1 MAGKAGSGTSWVP
14 SQGDALME
22 ATRAAVNTMDEKYT
36 EVSNIFK
43 QLRSDDIIGESVTKD
58 ALLEVVDGVEATFKT
73 LNGRLDE
80 VRSTINELAQ
90 IANDAARANVNNT
103 EEAGQSVN
111 AASRNAAN
119 IDGTGA

>member
-103 EEAGQSVN
+103 EEAGQSVS